1 MVCIS
6 TLLTTLLA
14 ASATLRTTSA
24 CHAGMARDV
33 AQAVIENAEEGSGV
47 EVTIEGSGLHALIDH
62 VDTVNAA
69 VHGEDDCLLLSYKCP
84 TGADCVLPIEDVPS
98 IRGCGDHADYSLRVG
113 ATGDGPY
120 ESIRCLNGVWYNPAG
135 KSLDALLEKAPVI
148 YCERFVPAG

>member
-69 VHGEDDCLLLSYKCP
+69 VHG
-84 TGADCVLPIEDVPS
+84 
-98 IRGCGDHADYSLRVG
+98 
-113 ATGDGPY
+113 
-120 ESIRCLNGVWYNPAG
+120 G
-135 KSLDALLEKAPVI
+135 KGTLVI
-148 YCERFVPAG
+148 NV